1 MWPFTSK
8 PKVPLRSAI
17 DGATVKA
24 LLDLALRGR
33 KRADYRHFG
42 QKETLSVITR
52 ADVDKASRKAWMPWK
67 SGTHECEDQARA
79 LVCEAQ
85 KIAANEGRSWAIGTL
100 RARAPNGLEGLHVYV
115 WAIVLTEGRFAGRDV
130 YFYNPT
136 EQTWAS
142 ASELYD
148 VDYSMT

>member
-1 MWPFTSK
+1 M
-8 PKVPLRSAI
+8 
-17 DGATVKA
+17 
-24 LLDLALRGR
+24 LLDHALKGR
-33 KRADYRHFG
+33 KTDNYRHIG
-42 QKETLSVITR
+42 QKTTMSVITR
-52 ADVDKASRKAWMPWK
+52 ADVDKASRKAWVPWVA
-67 SGTHECEDQARA
+67 GIHECEDQARA

-85 KIAANEGRSWAIGTL
+85 KMAANEGRSWAIGTL
-100 RARAPNGLEGLHVYV
+100 RSSAPNGLEGLHVYV
-115 WAIVLTEGRFAGRDV
+115 WAIVLTEGRFADRDV

>member
-1 MWPFTSK
+1 MWPFSSK
-8 PKVPLRSAI
+8 PKPIRSTI

-24 LLDLALRGR
+24 ILDLALLNR
-33 KRADYRHFG
+33 KTDNYRHIG
-42 QKETLSVITR
+42 QKTTMSVITR

-67 SGTHECEDQARA
+67 AGTHECEDQARA

-148 VDYSMT
+148 VDYSKS